1 MQVFAE
7 RDLRFGAFLG
17 DPKSPLCCAS
27 NHNLPYFGLINIV
40 LISKSIKTIQF
51 ERYPELPNQS
61 VAASVSEFPVLRPSA
76 AKPPMLME
84 RTQPVLDKLS
94 RALGEPIITYWNSNK
109 GSICQN
115 DVAGLYALLRKLGSI
130 ERLTLFVKSDGGSGQ
145 ASLRMV
151 NLLRRYVKHLTVLAP
166 LECQS
171 AATMLALGADRI
183 LMGPLAHLSAVDTSL
198 THDLSPIDRDN
209 DRVSVSNDEL
219 LRVIRL
225 WTEQA
230 KDSTTNPYESLFP
243 YVHPLVIGAVDRSSA
258 LSTRICEE
266 ILSYHMDDKE
276 RAREI
281 SNNLNAG
288 YPSHNYPITLRE
300 ARRIGLNVEAMDDS
314 INALLFELNE
324 IYSEM
329 GESATTDYDEKNS
342 HDNSIIKVMEASGTL
357 IYYQL
362 DKDWHYRSEERRW
375 VALNE
380 KSQWRKAELV
390 KGKVN
395 ISQLHVR

>member
-1 MQVFAE
+1 
-7 RDLRFGAFLG
+7 
-17 DPKSPLCCAS
+17 
-27 NHNLPYFGLINIV
+27 
-40 LISKSIKTIQF
+40 
-51 ERYPELPNQS
+51 
-61 VAASVSEFPVLRPSA
+61 
-76 AKPPMLME
+76 ME
-84 RTQPVLDKLS
+84 RTQPVIERLS
-94 RALGEPIITYWNSNK
+94 AKLGEPIFTYWNSTK

-115 DVAGLYALLRKLGSI
+115 DVIGLYALLRSVGELD
-130 ERLTLFVKSDGGSGQ
+130 RLTLFIKSDGGSGQ

-230 KDSTTNPYESLFP
+230 KSSTSNPYEALFP

-266 ILSYHMDDKE
+266 ILSYHIEDKDK
-276 RAREI
+276 AHQI
-281 SNNLNAG
+281 SNVLNSG
-288 YPSHNYPITLRE
+288 YPSHSYPITLRE
-300 ARRIGLNVEAMDDS
+300 ARRIGLNVEAMDEQV
-314 INALLFELNE
+314 NAMLFELNE

-329 GESATTDYDEKNS
+329 GQSASTDFDEKNS
-342 HDNSIIKVMEASGTL
+342 HDNSILNILETDGVL
-357 IYYQL
+357 IYFQL

-380 KSQWRKAELV
+380 KSSWRKAERV
-390 KGKVN
+390 KGNTV

>member
-1 MQVFAE
+1 MPTEILNESSEVRA
-7 RDLRFGAFLG
+7 AVVK
-17 DPKSPLCCAS
+17 PP
-27 NHNLPYFGLINIV
+27 V
-40 LISKSIKTIQF
+40 LI
-51 ERYPELPNQS
+51 
-61 VAASVSEFPVLRPSA
+61 
-76 AKPPMLME
+76 E
-84 RTQPVLDKLS
+84 RTQPVIDRLS
-94 RALGEPIITYWNSNK
+94 AALGEPVFTYWNSTK

-115 DVAGLYALLRKLGSI
+115 DVVGLYALLRDAGKLD
-130 ERLTLFVKSDGGSGQ
+130 RLSVFLKSDGGSGQ
-145 ASLRMV
+145 AALRMV
-151 NLLRRYVKHLTVLAP
+151 NLLRRYVKHLTILAP

-230 KDSTTNPYESLFP
+230 KDSTANPYEALFP

-266 ILSYHMDDKE
+266 ILSYHMENLE
-276 RAREI
+276 RSREI
-281 SNNLNAG
+281 SNILNSG

-300 ARRIGLNVEAMDDS
+300 AERIGLKVEPMGDAVNAM
-314 INALLFELNE
+314 LFELNE

-329 GESATTDYDEKNS
+329 GQSASTDFDEKNS
-342 HDNSIIKVMEASGTL
+342 HDNSILNILESSSML
-357 IYYQL
+357 IYFQL

-375 VALNE
+375 VALND
-380 KSQWRKAELV
+380 KSGWRKADLSG
-390 KGKVN
+390 GKIN

>member
-1 MQVFAE
+1 M
-7 RDLRFGAFLG
+7 
-17 DPKSPLCCAS
+17 PKKSS
-27 NHNLPYFGLINIV
+27 
-40 LISKSIKTIQF
+40 SKATAV
-51 ERYPELPNQS
+51 R
-61 VAASVSEFPVLRPSA
+61 RPA
-76 AKPPMLME
+76 VKPPVLME
-84 RTQPVLDKLS
+84 RTQPVVERLS
-94 RALGEPIITYWNSNK
+94 AALGEPVFTYWNSTK
-109 GSICQN
+109 GAICQN
-115 DVAGLYALLRKLGSI
+115 DVAGLYALMRSI
-130 ERLTLFVKSDGGSGQ
+130 GKVERLSLFIKSDGGSGQ

-151 NLLRRYVKHLTVLAP
+151 NLLRQYVKHLTVLAP

-225 WTEQA
+225 WGEQS
-230 KDSTTNPYESLFP
+230 KDSTTNPYQALFP

-266 ILSYHMDDKE
+266 ILSYHMEDKA

-281 SNNLNAG
+281 SNILNSG

-300 ARRIGLNVEAMDDS
+300 ANRIGLKVEPMDDAV
-314 INALLFELNE
+314 NGLLFELNE

-329 GESATTDYDEKNS
+329 GQSASTDFDERNS
-342 HDNSIIKVMEASGTL
+342 HDNSILNVLESSGL
-357 IYYQL
+357 MIYFQL
-362 DKDWHYRSEERRW
+362 NKDWHYRSEERRW
-375 VALNE
+375 VALND
-380 KSQWRKAELV
+380 KSCWRKADVV
-390 KGKVN
+390 KGKVA

>member
-1 MQVFAE
+1 MA
-7 RDLRFGAFLG
+7 
-17 DPKSPLCCAS
+17 KSPS
-27 NHNLPYFGLINIV
+27 SESP
-40 LISKSIKTIQF
+40 S
-51 ERYPELPNQS
+51 RRPEP
-61 VAASVSEFPVLRPSA
+61 
-76 AKPPMLME
+76 AKPPVLLE
-84 RTQPVLDKLS
+84 RTQPVLQRLS
-94 RALGEPIITYWNSNK
+94 AALGEPVLTYWNSTK
-109 GSICQN
+109 GAICQN
-115 DVAGLYALLRKLGSI
+115 DVAGLYALVRARGHVD
-130 ERLTLFVKSDGGSGQ
+130 RLSLFIKSDGGSGQ
-145 ASLRMV
+145 AALRMV

-230 KDSTTNPYESLFP
+230 RDSTQNPYQALFP

-266 ILSYHMDDKE
+266 ILSYHMTDTD

-281 SNNLNAG
+281 SNILNSG

-300 ARRIGLNVEAMDDS
+300 AKRIGLNVEAMDDS
-314 INALLFELNE
+314 VNALLFELNE

-329 GESATTDYDEKNS
+329 GQSATTDYDERNS
-342 HDNSIIKVMEASGTL
+342 HDNSILNVLESSGVL
-357 IYYQL
+357 IYFQL

-375 VALNE
+375 VALND
-380 KSQWRKAELV
+380 KSSWRKAEIV
-390 KGKVN
+390 KGKVA

>member
-1 MQVFAE
+1 M
-7 RDLRFGAFLG
+7 
-17 DPKSPLCCAS
+17 
-27 NHNLPYFGLINIV
+27 LI
-40 LISKSIKTIQF
+40 
-51 ERYPELPNQS
+51 
-61 VAASVSEFPVLRPSA
+61 
-76 AKPPMLME
+76 E
-84 RTQPVLDKLS
+84 RTQPVLEKLS
-94 RALGEPIITYWNSNK
+94 TLLGEPVITYWISGK
-109 GSICQN
+109 GSICQS
-115 DVAGLYALLRKLGSI
+115 DVASLYALLRNVGSI
-130 ERLTLFVKSDGGSGQ
+130 DRLSVFVKSDGGSGQ

-151 NLLRRYVKHLTVLAP
+151 NLLRRYVTHLTVLAP
-166 LECQS
+166 LACQS
-171 AATMLALGADRI
+171 AATMLALGADKI

-198 THDLSPIDRDN
+198 TRDLSPIDRDN

-230 KDSTTNPYESLFP
+230 KDSTTNPYAALFP

-266 ILSYHMDDKE
+266 ILSYHMHDLE

-281 SNNLNAG
+281 SNNLNSG

-300 ARRIGLNVEAMDDS
+300 AKRIGLNVEPMEDDV
-314 INALLFELNE
+314 NALLFELNE

-329 GESATTDYDEKNS
+329 GQSASTDYDEKNS
-342 HDNSIIKVMEASGTL
+342 HDNSIIKVMEANGTMV
-357 IYYQL
+357 YYQL

-380 KSQWRKAELV
+380 KSQWRKADLTR
-390 KGKVN
+390 GKVTM
-395 ISQLHVR
+395 SQLHVR

>member
-1 MQVFAE
+1 
-7 RDLRFGAFLG
+7 
-17 DPKSPLCCAS
+17 
-27 NHNLPYFGLINIV
+27 
-40 LISKSIKTIQF
+40 
-51 ERYPELPNQS
+51 
-61 VAASVSEFPVLRPSA
+61 
-76 AKPPMLME
+76 ME
-84 RTQPVLDKLS
+84 RTQPVINRLS
-94 RALGEPIITYWNSNK
+94 AALGEPVFTYWNSTK
-109 GSICQN
+109 GAICQN
-115 DVAGLYALLRKLGSI
+115 DVAGLYALLRATGNL
-130 ERLTLFVKSDGGSGQ
+130 ERLSLFMKSDGSSGQ
-145 ASLRMV
+145 AALRMV

-171 AATMLALGADRI
+171 AVTMLALGADRI

-230 KDSTTNPYESLFP
+230 KDSTANPYEALFP
-243 YVHPLVIGAVDRSSA
+243 FVHPLVIGAVDRSSA

-266 ILSYHMDDKE
+266 ILSYHMDDAL

-281 SNNLNAG
+281 SNILNSG

-300 ARRIGLNVEAMDDS
+300 AKRIGLNVEPMDDGV
-314 INALLFELNE
+314 NALLFELNE

-329 GESATTDYDEKNS
+329 GQSASTDFDEKNS
-342 HDNSIIKVMEASGTL
+342 HDNSILNILESSGLL
-357 IYYQL
+357 IYFQL
-362 DKDWHYRSEERRW
+362 DKDWHYRGEERRW
-375 VALNE
+375 VALND
-380 KSQWRKAELV
+380 KSSWRKAEMV
-390 KGKVN
+390 KGKLS

>member
-1 MQVFAE
+1 
-7 RDLRFGAFLG
+7 
-17 DPKSPLCCAS
+17 
-27 NHNLPYFGLINIV
+27 
-40 LISKSIKTIQF
+40 
-51 ERYPELPNQS
+51 
-61 VAASVSEFPVLRPSA
+61 
-76 AKPPMLME
+76 ME
-84 RTQPVLDKLS
+84 RTQPVIERLS
-94 RALGEPIITYWNSNK
+94 AALGEPVFTYWNSTK
-109 GSICQN
+109 GAICQN
-115 DVAGLYALLRKLGSI
+115 DVAGLYALVRSRGQVD
-130 ERLTLFVKSDGGSGQ
+130 RLSLFIKSDGGSGQ
-145 ASLRMV
+145 AALRMV

-230 KDSTTNPYESLFP
+230 KDSTQNPYQALFP

-266 ILSYHMDDKE
+266 ILSYHMQDLE

-281 SNNLNAG
+281 SNILNSG

-300 ARRIGLNVEAMDDS
+300 AKRIGLKVESMDDAV
-314 INALLFELNE
+314 NGLLFELNE

-329 GESATTDYDEKNS
+329 GQSATTDYDERNS
-342 HDNSIIKVMEASGTL
+342 HDNSILNVLESSGLL
-357 IYYQL
+357 IYFQL

-375 VALNE
+375 VALND
-380 KSQWRKAELV
+380 KSSWRKAEIAR
-390 KGKVN
+390 GKVI

>member
-1 MQVFAE
+1 M
-7 RDLRFGAFLG
+7 
-17 DPKSPLCCAS
+17 PKIPTAAKAS
-27 NHNLPYFGLINIV
+27 
-40 LISKSIKTIQF
+40 T
-51 ERYPELPNQS
+51 RRPEP
-61 VAASVSEFPVLRPSA
+61 
-76 AKPPMLME
+76 AKPPVLME
-84 RTQPVLDKLS
+84 RTQPVIERLS
-94 RALGEPIITYWNSNK
+94 KALGEPVFTYWNSTK
-109 GSICQN
+109 GAICQN
-115 DVAGLYALLRKLGSI
+115 DVAGLYALVRSRGQVD
-130 ERLTLFVKSDGGSGQ
+130 RLSLFIKSDGGSGQ
-145 ASLRMV
+145 AALRMV

-230 KDSTTNPYESLFP
+230 KDSTQNPYQALFP

-266 ILSYHMDDKE
+266 ILSYHMTDQD

-281 SNNLNAG
+281 SNILNAG

-300 ARRIGLNVEAMDDS
+300 AKRIGLNVEPMEDAV
-314 INALLFELNE
+314 NGLLFELNE

-329 GESATTDYDEKNS
+329 GQSATTDYDERNS
-342 HDNSIIKVMEASGTL
+342 HDNSILNVLESSGLL
-357 IYYQL
+357 IYFQL

-375 VALNE
+375 VALND
-380 KSQWRKAELV
+380 KSSWRKAEMV
-390 KGKVN
+390 KGKPV

>member
-1 MQVFAE
+1 MPTETPSEVAE
-7 RDLRFGAFLG
+7 LRPATVK
-17 DPKSPLCCAS
+17 PP
-27 NHNLPYFGLINIV
+27 V
-40 LISKSIKTIQF
+40 LI
-51 ERYPELPNQS
+51 
-61 VAASVSEFPVLRPSA
+61 
-76 AKPPMLME
+76 E
-84 RTQPVLDKLS
+84 RTRPVIERLS
-94 RALGEPIITYWNSNK
+94 AALGEPVFTYWNSTK

-115 DVAGLYALLRKLGSI
+115 DVVGLYALLREAGQLD
-130 ERLTLFVKSDGGSGQ
+130 RLSLFLKSDGGSGQ
-145 ASLRMV
+145 AALRMV
-151 NLLRRYVKHLTVLAP
+151 NLLRRYVKHLTILAP

-230 KDSTTNPYESLFP
+230 KDSTANPYEALFP

-266 ILSYHMDDKE
+266 ILSYHMENLE
-276 RAREI
+276 RSREI
-281 SNNLNAG
+281 SNILNSG

-300 ARRIGLNVEAMDDS
+300 AERIGLKVEPMEDSVNAM
-314 INALLFELNE
+314 LFELNE
-324 IYSEM
+324 VYSEM
-329 GESATTDYDEKNS
+329 GQSASTDFDEKNS
-342 HDNSIIKVMEASGTL
+342 HDNSILNILESSTML
-357 IYYQL
+357 IYFQL

-375 VALNE
+375 VALND
-380 KSQWRKAELV
+380 KSGWRKVELSG
-390 KGKVN
+390 GKIN

>member
-1 MQVFAE
+1 M
-7 RDLRFGAFLG
+7 
-17 DPKSPLCCAS
+17 PKKPSPVAL
-27 NHNLPYFGLINIV
+27 
-40 LISKSIKTIQF
+40 KST
-51 ERYPELPNQS
+51 
-61 VAASVSEFPVLRPSA
+61 VT
-76 AKPPMLME
+76 AKPPVLME
-84 RTQPVLDKLS
+84 RTQPVIERLS
-94 RALGEPIITYWNSNK
+94 AALGEPIFTYWNSTK

-115 DVAGLYALLRKLGSI
+115 DVIGLYALLRSVGELD
-130 ERLTLFVKSDGGSGQ
+130 RLTLFIKSDGGSGQ

-151 NLLRRYVKHLTVLAP
+151 NLLRRYVKHLTVLVP

-230 KDSTTNPYESLFP
+230 RTSTSNPYEALFP

-266 ILSYHMDDKE
+266 ILSYHVEDKDK
-276 RAREI
+276 AHQI
-281 SNNLNAG
+281 SNVLNSG
-288 YPSHNYPITLRE
+288 YPSHSYPITLRE
-300 ARRIGLNVEAMDDS
+300 ANRIGLNVEPMGEQMNAM
-314 INALLFELNE
+314 LFELNE

-329 GESATTDYDEKNS
+329 GQSASTDFDEKNS
-342 HDNSIIKVMEASGTL
+342 HDNSILNILETNGLL
-357 IYYQL
+357 IYFQL

-380 KSQWRKAELV
+380 KSCWRKAERAG
-390 KGKVN
+390 GKTV

>member
-1 MQVFAE
+1 MS
-7 RDLRFGAFLG
+7 FGDRQKGSALAGPF
-17 DPKSPLCCAS
+17 C
-27 NHNLPYFGLINIV
+27 F
-40 LISKSIKTIQF
+40 
-51 ERYPELPNQS
+51 
-61 VAASVSEFPVLRPSA
+61 VAASAQVAFATIIESASSEPIEMAKNAASAETLRPSRPEPV
-76 AKPPMLME
+76 KPPVLME
-84 RTQPVLDKLS
+84 RTQPVIERLS
-94 RALGEPIITYWNSNK
+94 AALGEPVFTYWNSTK
-109 GSICQN
+109 GAICQN
-115 DVAGLYALLRKLGSI
+115 DVAGLYALLRSANKI
-130 ERLTLFVKSDGGSGQ
+130 DRLSLFIKSDGGSGQ
-145 ASLRMV
+145 AALRMV
-151 NLLRRYVKHLTVLAP
+151 NLLRRYTTHLTVLAP

-183 LMGPLAHLSAVDTSL
+183 IMGPLAHLSAVDTSL

-225 WTEQA
+225 WSEQA
-230 KDSTTNPYESLFP
+230 KDSTKNPYEALFP

-266 ILSYHMDDKE
+266 ILSYHMEDAD

-281 SNNLNAG
+281 SNILNAG

-300 ARRIGLNVEAMDDS
+300 AKRIGLNVEPMEDTV
-314 INALLFELNE
+314 NGLLFELNE

-329 GESATTDYDEKNS
+329 GQSATTDYDERNS
-342 HDNSIIKVMEASGTL
+342 HDNSILNVLESSGLL
-357 IYYQL
+357 IYFQL

-375 VALNE
+375 VALND
-380 KSQWRKAELV
+380 KSSWRKAEMID
-390 KGKVN
+390 GKAV

>member
-1 MQVFAE
+1 MIGNPAWHTAEAAPSLFLLHLRHANIKPFKTMQ
-7 RDLRFGAFLG
+7 L
-17 DPKSPLCCAS
+17 
-27 NHNLPYFGLINIV
+27 
-40 LISKSIKTIQF
+40 
-51 ERYPELPNQS
+51 ERYPELLNQSVS
-61 VAASVSEFPVLRPSA
+61 VAASISEFPVLRPSP
-76 AKPPMLME
+76 AKPPMLIE

-94 RALGEPIITYWNSNK
+94 RTLGEPIITYWNSSK

-115 DVAGLYALLRKLGSI
+115 DVAGLHALLRKPGSI

-166 LECQS
+166 MECQS

-230 KDSTTNPYESLFP
+230 KDSTANPYEALFP
-243 YVHPLVIGAVDRSSA
+243 YVHPLVTGAVDRSSA

-266 ILSYHMDDKE
+266 ILSYHMQEAE

-281 SNNLNAG
+281 SNILNSG
-288 YPSHNYPITLRE
+288 YPSHNYPISLRKPK
-300 ARRIGLNVEAMDDS
+300 RIGVNVEPMEDS
-314 INALLFELNE
+314 VNGLLFELNE

-329 GESATTDYDEKNS
+329 GQSATTDFDEKNS
-342 HDNSIIKVMEASGTL
+342 HDNSILNVLESSGLL
-357 IYYQL
+357 IYFQL
-362 DKDWHYRSEERRW
+362 DKDWHYRAEERRW
-375 VALNE
+375 VALND
-380 KSQWRKAELV
+380 KSSWRKAEML
-390 KGKVN
+390 KGKVA

>member
-1 MQVFAE
+1 
-7 RDLRFGAFLG
+7 
-17 DPKSPLCCAS
+17 
-27 NHNLPYFGLINIV
+27 
-40 LISKSIKTIQF
+40 
-51 ERYPELPNQS
+51 LPNQS
-61 VAASVSEFPVLRPSA
+61 VSVSVSEFPVIRPAA
-76 AKPPMLME
+76 AKPPMLIE
-84 RTQPVLDKLS
+84 RTQPVVDKLS
-94 RALGEPIITYWNSNK
+94 NFLGEPVITYWISSK
-109 GSICQN
+109 GSICQS
-115 DVAGLYALLRKLGSI
+115 DVASLYALLRNVGSI
-130 ERLTLFVKSDGGSGQ
+130 ERLSLFVKSDGGSGQ

-171 AATMLALGADRI
+171 AATMLALGADKI

-230 KDSTTNPYESLFP
+230 KDSTTNPYAALFP

-281 SNNLNAG
+281 SNNLNSG

-300 ARRIGLNVEAMDDS
+300 AKRIGLNVEPMDDS
-314 INALLFELNE
+314 VNALLFELNE

-329 GESATTDYDEKNS
+329 GQSATTDYDEKNS
-342 HDNSIIKVMEASGTL
+342 HDNSIIKLMEASGAL
-357 IYYQL
+357 IYYQI

-380 KSQWRKAELV
+380 KSQWRKADLI
-390 KGKVN
+390 KGKVT

>member
-1 MQVFAE
+1 MPSKQA
-7 RDLRFGAFLG
+7 
-17 DPKSPLCCAS
+17 SPLIARR
-27 NHNLPYFGLINIV
+27 PP
-40 LISKSIKTIQF
+40 IK
-51 ERYPELPNQS
+51 
-61 VAASVSEFPVLRPSA
+61 RP
-76 AKPPMLME
+76 PLLMN
-84 RTQPVLDKLS
+84 RTQPVIKKLS
-94 RALGEPIITYWNSNK
+94 NGLGEPVVTYWNSTK

-115 DVAGLYALLRKLGSI
+115 DVVGLYALLQNTGKL
-130 ERLTLFVKSDGGSGQ
+130 ERLSLFVKSDGGSGE

-151 NLLRRYVKHLTVLAP
+151 NLLRQYVDHLTVLAP

-183 LMGPLAHLSAVDTSL
+183 LMGPLAQLSAVDTSL

-230 KDSTTNPYESLFP
+230 KTTTANPYEALFP
-243 YVHPLVIGAVDRSSA
+243 FVHPLVIGAVDRSSA

-266 ILSYHMDDKE
+266 ILSYHMKDAK
-276 RAREI
+276 RTREI
-281 SNNLNAG
+281 SNFLNSG
-288 YPSHNYPITLRE
+288 YPSHTYPITLRE
-300 ARRIGLNVEAMDDS
+300 AKRIGLKVEPMGDKV
-314 INALLFELNE
+314 NALLFELNE

-329 GESATTDYDEKNS
+329 GQSALTDFDEKNQ
-342 HDNSIIKVMEASGTL
+342 HDNSILNVMETNGMQ

-375 VALNE
+375 VGLND
-380 KSQWRKAELV
+380 KSSWRKAEIA
-390 KGKVN
+390 KGKVTV
-395 ISQLHVR
+395 SQLHVR